1 MRHFHFFIIG
11 GGAAGMCA
19 ALGARAFLREH
30 HIPDSAFK
38 IAIAER
44 NHRLGIKI
52 RISGGG
58 KCNITHAGEMTAVLA
73 EGFFRQSEQRFLKP
87 SFFELSNET
96 VLSWLQRKGV
106 QTLTR
111 ENGRIFPRSGKADDV
126 LRVFEALLSEH
137 SIDVL
142 LNTHV
147 QSVRKEN
154 GRFIA
159 EVGGTEIQSEHL
171 LIATGGVS
179 YSKTGTTGDGL
190 RFAKHFG
197 HTIVTPISALAPI
210 YFTQKPISS
219 LIGIS
224 LRNVELIAESP
235 TSVSTRRGDVLM
247 THLGISGPACLSI
260 SRDVAETLTTARVSL
275 FVDFFP
281 DESAEGLERQ
291 FISFQTERS
300 GQFVRTFFEERLPN
314 AIVPPL
320 LAQAEVPFEQKWNNL
335 PKPMRRKLTSISKK
349 YFLGTV
355 KEVPI
360 ERGEVS
366 AGGVSLR
373 EVNPKTMQSRLVAN
387 LFFAGE
393 VLDVAGEV
401 GGFNLQAAYS
411 TGWVAG
417 TSVAKALLAEYRAQH
432 IVSFST

>member
-1 MRHFHFFIIG
+1 
-11 GGAAGMCA
+11 MCA
-19 ALGARAFLREH
+19 ALGARTLLREH
-30 HIPDSAFK
+30 HIPDSACR
-38 IAIAER
+38 IALAER
-44 NHRLGIKI
+44 NNRLGIKI

-58 KCNITHAGEMTAVLA
+58 KCNITHAGDMASVLA

-87 SFFELSNET
+87 CFFELPNDA
-96 VLSWLQRKGV
+96 VLSWLHNKGV

-111 ENGRIFPRSGKADDV
+111 DNGRIFPRSGKADDV
-126 LRVFEALLSEH
+126 LCVFEELLSEH

-142 LNTHV
+142 LNAHV
-147 QSVRKEN
+147 HSVQREN
-154 GRFIA
+154 GGFIA
-159 EVGGTEIQSEHL
+159 DVGGTKIQSEQL

-190 RFAKHFG
+190 RFAKQLG
-197 HTIVTPISALAPI
+197 HTVVNPISALAPI
-210 YFTQKPISS
+210 YFVEKPPAHI
-219 LIGIS
+219 IGIS
-224 LRNVELIAESP
+224 LRDVDLIAESP
-235 TSVSTRRGDVLM
+235 TSVFTRRGDVLI

-260 SRDVAETLTTARVSL
+260 SRDVAEASTTARVSL

-281 DESAEGLERQ
+281 DESAEVLEQ
-291 FISFQTERS
+291 KFVSFQTERS

-314 AIVPPL
+314 AIVSPL
-320 LAQAEVPFEQKWNNL
+320 LAQAEVPIEQKWNSL
-335 PKPMRRKLTSISKK
+335 PKPMRRKLTAVSKK
-349 YFLGTV
+349 YFLGIV

-387 LFFAGE
+387 LYFAGE
-393 VLDVAGEV
+393 VLDIAGEV

-417 TSVAKALLAEYRAQH
+417 ESVAKTLLAER
-432 IVSFST
+432 SLLKFSD